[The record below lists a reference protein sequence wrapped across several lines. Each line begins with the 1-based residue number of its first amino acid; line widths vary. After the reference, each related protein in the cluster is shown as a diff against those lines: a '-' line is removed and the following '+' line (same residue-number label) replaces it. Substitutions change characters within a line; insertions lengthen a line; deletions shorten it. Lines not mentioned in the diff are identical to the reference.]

1 MGKGGS
7 SSSSNTTQNTN
18 VNGTNAVSGDNLGV
32 LVSGVNKSTIN
43 VTATDH
49 GAVKAAS
56 ETAKASLEFGR
67 DALKSN
73 EKMIDSALESNE
85 YAVGKALDMG
95 SDSVTKALNFGEES
109 MKNAMGV
116 SRESLDKMENTSLG
130 AINAVKSMAAQ
141 SNENAR
147 TAIAMAD
154 KAKAHEQ
161 TGNTP
166 EMTKVVYAA
175 LGVTVI
181 GLAVMAYRGS
191 Q

>member
-32 LVSGVNKSTIN
+32 LVSGVNGSTIN

-73 EKMIDSALESNE
+73 EH
-85 YAVGKALDMG
+85 AVDKALKMG
-95 SDSVTKALNFGEES
+95 GDSVTKALNFGEES
-109 MKNAMGV
+109 LKGALGITK
-116 SRESLDKMENTSLG
+116 ESLDKMETTSKG
-130 AINAVKSMAAQ
+130 AIDAVKSMAAQ

-147 TAIAMAD
+147 TAMSIAD
-154 KAKAHEQ
+154 RAKAHEQ
-161 TGNTP
+161 TGNAP
-166 EMTKVVYAA
+166 EMTKIVYGA
-175 LGVTVI
+175 LGVTVV
-181 GLAVMAYRGS
+181 GLGVLAYRS
-191 Q
+191 SR

>member
-49 GAVKAAS
+49 GAIKTAG

-73 EKMIDSALESNE
+73 EH
-85 YAVGKALDMG
+85 AVDKALKMG

-109 MKNAMGV
+109 MKNAMGI

-191 Q
+191 R

>member
-7 SSSSNTTQNTN
+7 SSSSNTTQTTN
-18 VNGTNAVSGDNLGV
+18 VSGTNAVSGDNLGV
-32 LVSGVNKSTIN
+32 LLSGVNGSTVN

-49 GAVKAAS
+49 GAVKS
-56 ETAKASLEFGR
+56 SLEFGR

-73 EKMIDSALESNE
+73 EH
-85 YAVGKALDMG
+85 AVDKALKMG
-95 SDSVTKALNFGEES
+95 GDSVTKALNFGEES

-116 SRESLDKMENTSLG
+116 SRESLDKMESTSLG

-191 Q
+191 R